1 MSKRVALYFRVSTS
15 DQTPDAQIH
24 ELRIYAEQRGF
35 NIVAEFVETAS
46 GATRSRPELARMMEI
61 VRKRKVDIVL
71 VWAFDRFARS
81 TSHLATTL
89 EEFQALGVD
98 FVSYSQQIDTT
109 TPAGKLTFHVLAAIA
124 EFEREMIR
132 ERVRSGMA
140 AAKQRGTRSGNP
152 IGRPKQT
159 ASQVSDMR
167 RLRKKGLSYRQ
178 IAKQLGVSPAT
189 VVNYTKS

>member
-1 MSKRVALYFRVSTS
+1 MDGVYLL
-15 DQTPDAQIH
+15 PW
-24 ELRIYAEQRGF
+24 E
-35 NIVAEFVETAS
+35 
-46 GATRSRPELARMMEI
+46 
-61 VRKRKVDIVL
+61 VDVVL

-81 TSHLATTL
+81 TSHLSTTL

-140 AAKQRGTRSGNP
+140 AAKQRGTKSGNP

-159 ASQVSDMR
+159 ASNVSDMR
-167 RLRKKGLSYRQ
+167 RLRKEGVSYRR
-178 IAKQLGVSPAT
+178 IAKKLGVSPGT
-189 VVNYTKS
+189 VVNYTR

>member
-1 MSKRVALYFRVSTS
+1 MSKRVALYFRVSTT
-15 DQTPDAQIH
+15 DQTPEAQVH

-35 NIVAEFVETAS
+35 DVVAEFVETAS

-61 VRKRKVDIVL
+61 VRKRKVDVVL

-167 RLRKKGLSYRQ
+167 RLRKEGLSYRQ
-178 IAKQLGVSPAT
+178 IAKRLCVSPAT

>member
-1 MSKRVALYFRVSTS
+1 MSKRAALYFRVSTA
-15 DQTPDAQIH
+15 DQTPDAQIR
-24 ELRIYAEQRGF
+24 ELRIYAEQRDF
-35 NIVAEFVETAS
+35 DVVEEFVDTAS
-46 GATRSRPELARMMEI
+46 GATRSRPELDRMI
-61 VRKRKVDIVL
+61 AVVRKRKVDVVL

-98 FVSYSQQIDTT
+98 FVSYNQQIDTT

-140 AAKQRGTRSGNP
+140 VAKQRGTKSGNP

-167 RLRKKGLSYRQ
+167 RLRKQGVSYRQ
-178 IAKQLGVSPAT
+178 IAKKLGVSPGT
-189 VVNYTKS
+189 VVNYTT

>member
-1 MSKRVALYFRVSTS
+1 MSKRVALYFRVSTT
-15 DQTPDAQIH
+15 DQTPEAQVH

-35 NIVAEFVETAS
+35 DVVAEFVETAS

-61 VRKRKVDIVL
+61 VRKRKVDVVL

-167 RLRKKGLSYRQ
+167 RLRKEGLSYRQ
-178 IAKQLGVSPAT
+178 IAKRLCVSPAT
-189 VVNYTKS
+189 VVNYTVT

>member
-1 MSKRVALYFRVSTS
+1 MSRRVALYFRVSTA
-15 DQTPDAQIH
+15 DQTPDAQIR

-35 NIVAEFVETAS
+35 DVVAEFVDTAS
-46 GATRSRPELARMMEI
+46 GVARSRPELDRMMTV
-61 VRKRKVDIVL
+61 VRKRKVDVVL

-140 AAKQRGTRSGNP
+140 VAKQRGTKSGNP
-152 IGRPKQT
+152 LGRPKQT

-167 RLRKKGLSYRQ
+167 RLRKEGVSYRQ
-178 IAKQLGVSPAT
+178 IARKLSVSAAT
-189 VVNYTKS
+189 VVNYTR